1 MTTMTSRADTRH
13 ISRRDWLLLVVFLVV
28 VVGVSSAIG
37 IFNVPGEWYESLNK
51 PPFTP
56 PNWLFGPVW
65 TTLYILIAIAG
76 WRTFRAGANTVPMRF
91 WYMQM
96 VLNWLWSP
104 IWFTLHWTWPAF
116 AVIVLIFAAII
127 GFILT
132 SWRRDRLSAL
142 LFVPYALWVGFASVL
157 NFAVA
162 VLN

>member
-1 MTTMTSRADTRH
+1 MSTAIHTRPTSP
-13 ISRRDWLLLVVFLVV
+13 RDWLLLVGFLII

-37 IFNVPGEWYESLNK
+37 IFNVPGEWYQSLNK

-76 WRTFRAGANTVPMRF
+76 WRTFRAGSTNVPMRF
-91 WYMQM
+91 WCAQM

-104 IWFTLHWTWPAF
+104 LWFTLHWTWVAF
-116 AVIVLIFAAII
+116 GVIVLIFASII

-132 SWRRDRLSAL
+132 SWNRDRVSAL

>member
-1 MTTMTSRADTRH
+1 MSTASHTRPTTP
-13 ISRRDWLLLVVFLVV
+13 RDWLLLVGFLII

-37 IFNVPGEWYESLNK
+37 ILNVPGEWYQSLNK

-76 WRTFRAGANTVPMRF
+76 WRTFRGGANTVPMRF
-91 WYMQM
+91 WYAQM

-104 IWFTLHWTWPAF
+104 IWFGLHWTWPAF
-116 AVIVLIFAAII
+116 VVIVLIFASIL

-132 SWRRDRLSAL
+132 SWQRDRVSAL

>member
-1 MTTMTSRADTRH
+1 MSTASHTRPTTP
-13 ISRRDWLLLVVFLVV
+13 RDWLLLVGFLIV

-37 IFNVPGEWYESLNK
+37 ILNVPGEWYQSLNK

-91 WYMQM
+91 WYAQM
-96 VLNWLWSP
+96 ALNWLWSP
-104 IWFTLHWTWPAF
+104 LWFGLHWTWPAF
-116 AVIVLIFAAII
+116 VVIVLIFAAII
-127 GFILT
+127 GFIAS
-132 SWRRDRLSAL
+132 SWNRDRVSAL

-157 NFAVA
+157 NFSVA

>member
-1 MTTMTSRADTRH
+1 MSTASHTRPTTP
-13 ISRRDWLLLVVFLVV
+13 RDWLLLVGFLIV

-37 IFNVPGEWYESLNK
+37 ILNVPGEWYQSLNK

-76 WRTFRAGANTVPMRF
+76 WRTFRAGANSVPMRL
-91 WYMQM
+91 WYAQM
-96 VLNWLWSP
+96 ALNWLWSP
-104 IWFTLHWTWPAF
+104 LWFGLHWTWPAF
-116 AVIVLIFAAII
+116 VVIVLIFATII
-127 GFILT
+127 GFIAT
-132 SWRRDRLSAL
+132 SWNRDRVSAL

-157 NFAVA
+157 NFSVA